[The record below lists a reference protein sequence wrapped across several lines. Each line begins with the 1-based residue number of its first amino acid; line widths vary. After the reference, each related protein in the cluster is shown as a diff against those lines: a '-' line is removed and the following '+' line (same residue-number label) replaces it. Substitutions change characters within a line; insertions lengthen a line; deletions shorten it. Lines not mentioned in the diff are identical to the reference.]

1 MLTAMT
7 TVARR
12 FGAQSMTAPLR
23 DVLVK
28 RPGSAF
34 GAAFDDPA
42 HGFLH
47 PVDLE
52 LARRE
57 HDAFV
62 DVLASLGPRV
72 HVLETELASP
82 DLVYTFD
89 PLLVTDRGA
98 IPLRPGKPNRAA
110 EPASVEAWTTAFGI
124 PTIGRIEAPGTVE
137 GGDTF
142 WLRPDLFCIG
152 RTLRTDADGAGQLA
166 ELVGGDV
173 RIFDVPYWH
182 GPAELIHLLSVIS
195 PVADDL
201 AVVYLPLLPVGLWEL
216 LRERGVTLVP
226 VSPEEYDSLGP
237 NVLTVR
243 PRVVVIAAG
252 NPVTA
257 GRLRDHGVEVHE
269 VPLHEVGANGSG
281 GPTCLTRPI
290 LRG

>member
-28 RPGSAF
+28 RPGPAF

-110 EPASVEAWTTAFGI
+110 EPAAVEAWTTAFGI

-173 RIFDVPYWH
+173 RIFDVPYWR

-201 AVVYLPLLPVGLWEL
+201 AVVYLPLLPVGLWRL
-216 LRERGVTLVP
+216 LRELGVRLIEVPDEEFPTL
-226 VSPEEYDSLGP
+226 GC
-237 NVLTVR
+237 NVLAVR
-243 PRVVVIAAG
+243 PGVVIVADGNPRTAAALVAAG
-252 NPVTA
+252 C
-257 GRLRDHGVEVHE
+257 EVHTYPATE
-269 VPLHEVGANGSG
+269 IGVNGSG

-290 LRG
+290 LRD